1 MQKFKRSVV
10 GYNIDDVNSFIDKII
25 KQVDAIIRE
34 ETKIKSDIREK
45 DAKILELE
53 TVIERYK
60 NVEQQLNS
68 SIINAQERGE
78 YIKRVAKNEG
88 DAIISEA
95 RKNANRII
103 SDALVRAEKTEYETE
118 ILKKNINLFK
128 GKVRIM
134 LNQQLD
140 IIDDLDKEVI

>member
-95 RKNANRII
+95 RKDANRII